1 MIFEGAV
8 TVLRYGLDF
17 YQVCGS
23 CRKDL
28 FPVCHVEVFR
38 ILQGGGSR
46 EIIPADPA
54 ETNFFSLRAG
64 FPPLR
69 GGIKGGET
77 FKIKERFRA
86 ADQPFKMVLLYLF
99 AC

>member
-1 MIFEGAV
+1 
-8 TVLRYGLDF
+8 
-17 YQVCGS
+17 
-23 CRKDL
+23 
-28 FPVCHVEVFR
+28 VCHVEVFR
-38 ILQGGGSR
+38 ILQGGGFR

-54 ETNFFSLRAG
+54 GTDFFSLRAG

-69 GGIKGGET
+69 GGIKGGEA
-77 FKIKERFRA
+77 FKTKERFRA